1 MSGAGL
7 RGNCVGAS
15 SACDSALGL
24 LRRLSPYVKTSHCLV
39 VQWDGFVLDPSMWSN
54 DFLRFDYIGPIWE
67 RFRDQ
72 ERCSCTGGFTLR
84 SRRLLAALLDE
95 PVVSQKAEDVCIA
108 LEYREYLERN
118 HDIRYAAF
126 SDALRFALEDVYES
140 PSAFGFHGVHNLLCI
155 LSSVELEDFM
165 ANSPEDVFAG
175 FRMRRFINHALKE
188 REIALAHRALVRR
201 QSSRKLDMSD
211 VRLWMRLSRA
221 YLLQGWSQRRLK
233 KSRERATFFVFGSR
247 AADKLPL
254 RIPTTAHECLRSSVR
269 TSGTSQ
275 KNVNHAQYARPRPIC
290 DTPRRCESTPFAD
303 HADD

>member
-1 MSGAGL
+1 MMSGAGL

-201 QSSRKLDMSD
+201 QSSRKLDMSE

-269 TSGTSQ
+269 TSGTS
-275 KNVNHAQYARPRPIC
+275 
-290 DTPRRCESTPFAD
+290 
-303 HADD
+303 